1 MLANTARSRPKKD
14 PGKLRDV
21 VDTVRCRTRRRL
33 TFVVATEYAV
43 QSFASIE
50 SAFAGL
56 SLL

>member
-14 PGKLRDV
+14 PGKLRAV